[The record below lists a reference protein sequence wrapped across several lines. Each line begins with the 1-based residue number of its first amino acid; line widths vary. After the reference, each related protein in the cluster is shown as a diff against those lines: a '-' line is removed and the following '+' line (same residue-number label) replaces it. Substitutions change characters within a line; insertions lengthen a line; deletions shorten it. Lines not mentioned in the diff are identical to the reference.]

1 MCERTEKAMNIRKW
15 ADANGMTPEEFKKE
29 IFTYA
34 ACLGAMDLDA
44 RGAGK
49 DEAMSFKTTGGTG
62 EIEVLIRYT

>member
-1 MCERTEKAMNIRKW
+1 MDIKKW

-49 DEAMSFKTTGGTG
+49 DQAMSFKTTGETG
-62 EIEVLIRYT
+62 EVEVLIRYT